1 MALVGPP
8 NSGKSTLFNRLTGL
22 RQKVA
27 NYPGVT
33 VEQRVGRLNGI
44 GRDDLTLIDLPGIY
58 GLDSYS
64 EDARV
69 AVDVLHGEMPG
80 TPAPDAILLVLDS
93 LQLRRQL
100 MLAAPV
106 LALGLPTL
114 VLLNMSDLMEARGG
128 RVDTLALAQELGV
141 PVAKISAT
149 RGAGLDSITH
159 FLNRKAEAE
168 QPVPAEGK
176 IELPVMG
183 NPRSYRQWAT
193 GISTRTKYKAPL
205 SNAWTKRIDG
215 VLLHKIWGP
224 LIFLA
229 VVFAVFQ
236 VVFSIGQPL
245 SDGFGN
251 LLNAGGDRIGALLG
265 HNWVESLLIDG
276 VWRGVASV
284 LVFLPQ
290 ILLLFLFIGVLE
302 DSGYLARAALI
313 ADRVMRSIGLNGK
326 AFIPLLSAYACA
338 VPAIMATRTIE
349 NKRDRF
355 ATILVAPFMTCSARL
370 PIYMLMI
377 AAFIPNTPLL
387 GDLFGLRAAVMLS
400 LYVLGFVAALGTARL
415 LKSSILKAS
424 SAPFILELPQYRLPT
439 VRSLSLRLVDRG
451 KVFLRQA
458 GTVILAVTLVLWV
471 LSHVP
476 FHTDL
481 TTSVIGRLGHLIEP
495 AIQPLGFNWKIGI
508 GLLTSVVARE
518 VIVGTLGTLYGADP
532 ATQSLG
538 LQAALRH
545 DLTLGGAM
553 AAAWLAGLH
562 YWRFGVPITVAAGAA
577 TLSAAVIAVV
587 FALMPDLNGHLAS
600 AVVIACGLAV
610 FAAAMRFDMAD
621 PARVTRKT
629 DIAFWLHLLSA
640 PLIVQPLIFGFLGGL
655 QDLDTRRALG
665 IIAIFL
671 GLGLVAVII
680 DRRAI
685 LVSGLAYAG
694 FAFGALIH
702 RPGSNM
708 KRPPRLFWRWA
719 FSCSP

>member
-1 MALVGPP
+1 MSDCCTTAATIDVPSEPRVAGRIRTVALVGPP

-33 VEQRVGRLNGI
+33 VEQRVGRLSGI

-69 AVDVLHGEMPG
+69 AIEVLHGEMPG

-106 LALGLPTL
+106 LSLGLPTL

-141 PVAKISAT
+141 PVARISAT

-168 QPVPAEGK
+168 KPVPAEGR

-193 GISTRTKYKAPL
+193 GISTRTKYKAPI
-205 SNAWTKRIDG
+205 SNAWTKRIDA
-215 VLLHKIWGP
+215 VLLHQVWGP

-245 SDGFGN
+245 SDALGN
-251 LLNAGGDRIGALLG
+251 GLNAGGDKIGALLG
-265 HNWVESLLIDG
+265 HSWLESLLIDG

-377 AAFIPNTPLL
+377 AAFIPNQPLL
-387 GDLFGLRAAVMLS
+387 GDFFGLRAAVMLS
-400 LYVLGFVAALGTARL
+400 LYFLGFVAALATARL

-458 GTVILAVTLVLWV
+458 GTIILAVTLVLWV
-471 LSHVP
+471 LSHIP
-476 FHTDL
+476 IHTDL
-481 TTSVIGRLGHLIEP
+481 TSSLIGRLGHLIEP
-495 AIQPLGFNWKIGI
+495 LIRPLGFNWKIGI
-508 GLLTSVVARE
+508 GLLTSVLARE

-553 AAAWLAGLH
+553 AL
-562 YWRFGVPITVAAGAA
+562 
-577 TLSAAVIAVV
+577 VV
-587 FALMPDLNGHLAS
+587 FFAFALQCTSTLAIVRRETNS
-600 AVVIACGLAV
+600 W
-610 FAAAMRFDMAD
+610 RW
-621 PARVTRKT
+621 PA
-629 DIAFWLHLLSA
+629 
-640 PLIVQPLIFGFLGGL
+640 L
-655 QDLDTRRALG
+655 QFVYMG
-665 IIAIFL
+665 
-671 GLGLVAVII
+671 V
-680 DRRAI
+680 
-685 LVSGLAYAG
+685 LAYVM
-694 FAFGALIH
+694 ALATNQLILH
-702 RPGSNM
+702 FVR
-708 KRPPRLFWRWA
+708 
-719 FSCSP
+719 